1 MAATLAR
8 KPTAGWERWGS
19 RSRSVSGQCQT
30 RHRGTL
36 PGQHQGHTAGS
47 YAEACSAGRAVTTA
61 GPAAGRSV
69 GVPPCRRADIPRRWP
84 VQKPEARTSQHQP
97 PPHFCCGLTPP
108 LCVCA
113 RGRVLRWPGGTAEPQ
128 SSPLATAGPRRSGRA
143 PAGRIGA
150 LCKSGQ
156 GAPSSGSRTPHPPLA
171 PGPSTS
177 VSTPISQP
185 TVFFL
190 PLLWAHFSK
199 TVSNTF
205 PHRIPGHSVGPP
217 SPPSPPVRR
226 AVRRKRG
233 SWETQHR
240 EPEQQLGVPKSPG

>member
-61 GPAAGRSV
+61 GPAAGRGV

-97 PPHFCCGLTPP
+97 PPPTSAAASPRPF
-108 LCVCA
+108 VFA
-113 RGRVLRWPGGTAEPQ
+113 PGGGSCAGQAAPP
-128 SSPLATAGPRRSGRA
+128 SLRARLWPRLAPGGAAGPRR
-143 PAGRIGA
+143 
-150 LCKSGQ
+150 
-156 GAPSSGSRTPHPPLA
+156 
-171 PGPSTS
+171 
-177 VSTPISQP
+177 
-185 TVFFL
+185 
-190 PLLWAHFSK
+190 
-199 TVSNTF
+199 
-205 PHRIPGHSVGPP
+205 PHRGFVQIRTRCPFIGQQNPTPTPCPWAKHIREHPHFPAHSVF
-217 SPPSPPVRR
+217 SSSTL
-226 AVRRKRG
+226 G
-233 SWETQHR
+233 SF
-240 EPEQQLGVPKSPG
+240 L